1 MNEHPS
7 VDIVGT
13 ISQRLAGKTIVLGVT
28 GSVAAVRSVDL
39 ARLLMRHGAQ
49 VYPVMTHGATQLLH
63 PNLLEW
69 ATGHKPITD
78 LTGQIE
84 HVGLV
89 GNVPVRADLLLVA
102 PATANTV
109 GKIATGIDDT
119 PVTTFVTTAFGEG
132 VPVVVVP
139 AMHQSMYA
147 HPFVIQNLAKLQAAG
162 ILVLGSRV
170 EEGKAKMAANE
181 DILSAVLE
189 LLAPRGPLSGQT
201 VIITAGRT
209 VEYLDPIR
217 VITNNSTG
225 KMGVALARAALTL
238 GSRVIVVAG
247 KLSVPVPTG
256 AELIVAETAAAMELA
271 CRNLVEEHK
280 PRLFLAAAAVGD
292 WRPVNPSAS
301 KVSTSSGRLIIEFE
315 PTPKIVD
322 QVKAWSPSTFLVVFR
337 AQSGLSD
344 EDLLSD
350 AVARLI
356 KAKGDLIASN
366 DTSRPG
372 EGFEAETNCLLLVD
386 TKGSWER
393 LELATKLEVA
403 QSLLAKIE
411 RMLYI

>member
-1 MNEHPS
+1 
-7 VDIVGT
+7 
-13 ISQRLAGKTIVLGVT
+13 
-28 GSVAAVRSVDL
+28 
-39 ARLLMRHGAQ
+39 
-49 VYPVMTHGATQLLH
+49 
-63 PNLLEW
+63 
-69 ATGHKPITD
+69 
-78 LTGQIE
+78 
-84 HVGLV
+84 
-89 GNVPVRADLLLVA
+89 
-102 PATANTV
+102 
-109 GKIATGIDDT
+109 
-119 PVTTFVTTAFGEG
+119 
-132 VPVVVVP
+132 
-139 AMHQSMYA
+139 
-147 HPFVIQNLAKLQAAG
+147 
-162 ILVLGSRV
+162 
-170 EEGKAKMAANE
+170 
-181 DILSAVLE
+181 
-189 LLAPRGPLSGQT
+189 
-201 VIITAGRT
+201 
-209 VEYLDPIR
+209 
-217 VITNNSTG
+217 
-225 KMGVALARAALTL
+225 L